1 MGGKPVDCLDK
12 QQIFNLVGPDE
23 INSKVL
29 KKTNYLKQFH
39 VVDCNFKIVEGSSRL
54 INWCIPLQCG
64 LKGMG

>member
-54 INWCIPLQCG
+54 RLIGAYLFSVG
-64 LKGMG
+64 